1 MQTND
6 LNALTIPE
14 GNVLSIYSNYS
25 THLSNNFYPVANTF
39 NPDGYEKETE
49 VKIVSAVFR
58 NNQKKFYVGKT
69 LMSIITLTDGTVGT
83 EGYVPI
89 LYDRMNGI
97 VINLSF
103 LWIPNDQ
110 KIARALG
117 RVLWPKGKR
126 VLDIYVIT
134 PAQKIIGPTSLEIT
148 VR

>member
-14 GNVLSIYSNYS
+14 GNVLSIYSNGPTRPS
-25 THLSNNFYPVANTF
+25 KNFYPVANTF
-39 NPDGYEKETE
+39 NPDNYEKETE

-58 NNQKKFYVGKT
+58 DNQKKFYVGKT
-69 LMSIITLTDGTVGT
+69 LVLTITLTDGTVGT

-89 LYDRMNGI
+89 LYDRMNGV

-103 LWIPNDQ
+103 TWFPKDQ
-110 KIARALG
+110 KAAQATG
-117 RVLWPKGKR
+117 KVLWPKGER

-134 PAQKIIGPTSLEIT
+134 PEQKIIGPTSLEMT
-148 VR
+148 AR

>member
-14 GNVLSIYSNYS
+14 GNVLSIYSIDS
-25 THLSNNFYPVANTF
+25 KYPVANTF
-39 NPDGYEKETE
+39 NPDNYEKETE
-49 VKIVSAVFR
+49 VKIAKAIFR
-58 NNQKKFYVGKT
+58 NNKKKFYVGKT
-69 LMSIITLTDGTVGT
+69 LILIITLTDGTVGT

-89 LYDRMNGI
+89 LYDRMNGV

-103 LWIPNDQ
+103 TWSPKDQ
-110 KIARALG
+110 KAAQATG
-117 RVLWPKGKR
+117 KVLWPKGER

-134 PAQKIIGPTSLEIT
+134 PEQKIIGPTSLEMT